1 MSSKH
6 CNQNYIYCNIDRHKK
21 QSKVLMNTTTDDT
34 RFMYLKIV
42 IHNREYRIVINS
54 TKFLLNYDYFQD

>member
-21 QSKVLMNTTTDDT
+21 QSKVLMNTTADDT
-34 RFMYLKIV
+34 RFI
-42 IHNREYRIVINS
+42 INS
-54 TKFLLNYDYFQD
+54 TNSYQTMIIFKIEWANNV